1 MLKIEGKTFMNIQEA
16 VQWLLDNNALPFQSS
31 ANYVANTEI
40 GLGTIVNPSPAKVRI
55 GSLIF
60 FADSKVSTV
69 VGITETGFICSDQY
83 NNLVDDIAYVTN
95 VSINAS
101 GHLITTLSDGQTIDA
116 GIIKQV
122 NNFSIDASQHLIA
135 NYNDGTSTDLGA
147 IFSGNITV
155 SGNLT
160 VTGGISGN
168 AITGDS
174 IIENMS
180 GYSFSTNARTNLTK
194 EMVYAGACKNG
205 NKLTLVVACNFTRT
219 GEITDGSPDFIFNI
233 PSSVGQKLYN
243 TTVGAVT
250 TVLATGEANFTKSIA
265 STDGHFNYYVSKASD
280 TTINVFLYG
289 GSTLTLNEKVYCR
302 MEWTFLLSDS
312 LAS

>member
-16 VQWLLDNNALPFQSS
+16 VQWLLENNALPFQCT
-31 ANYVANTEI
+31 ANYQANTEI

-95 VSINAS
+95 VNINAS
-101 GHLITTLSDGQTIDA
+101 GHLITTLSNGQTIDA
-116 GIIKQV
+116 GIVKQV
-122 NNFSIDASQHLIA
+122 SGFSIDASQHLIVT
-135 NYNDGTSTDLGA
+135 YNDGTSTDLGA
-147 IFSGNITV
+147 IFSGNITI

-180 GYSFSTNARTNLTK
+180 GYSYNPASSTATRTL
-194 EMVYAGACKNG
+194 EDIYAGVVKNG
-205 NKLTLVVACNFTRT
+205 NKLTLVLA
-219 GEITDGSPDFIFNI
+219 FN
-233 PSSVGQKLYN
+233 
-243 TTVGAVT
+243 A
-250 TVLATGEANFTKSIA
+250 
-265 STDGHFNYYVSKASD
+265 
-280 TTINVFLYG
+280 
-289 GSTLTLNEKVYCR
+289 TLTSGDLDIYPNFVVPASVANKLFPTRIKGYDALSFIDVIVQPTESGATVNGTALIYKSGSAIVLNIYANSMVANTKYYIRIEQ
-302 MEWTFLLSDS
+302 TFLLSEN